1 MGEGPAI
8 VCASNVVWS
17 HLGYQVS
24 FREYHRSRHGQG
36 LGRGRT
42 VVRYDARGTGLSDRS
57 MLDFSLEAQ
66 VADISAVADHL
77 GIDRFAL
84 FGRSQ
89 ATPGAISYAHRFPQR
104 VSHLLL
110 LNPFTNGTYNVERSD
125 RFRSQREAAAQ
136 NWEEYTLI
144 SASVGTS
151 FEDSEQARTLASWFR
166 QAMTPESFQ
175 AFWEQAVQW
184 EVASILQEIQAPT
197 LVLYSGAFNYPIEQA
212 REVATG
218 IPNASMFIKPSRSSY
233 YFWSDDETKA
243 VEGFLATEGKRDS
256 LASAVVRPDPRPSVL
271 TPREAEILRLIA
283 NGRSSSEISH
293 NLTLSVR
300 TVGRHITNIYAK
312 IGARTRADAT
322 AYAIRNGLA

>member
-1 MGEGPAI
+1 
-8 VCASNVVWS
+8 
-17 HLGYQVS
+17 
-24 FREYHRSRHGQG
+24 
-36 LGRGRT
+36 
-42 VVRYDARGTGLSDRS
+42 
-57 MLDFSLEAQ
+57 
-66 VADISAVADHL
+66 
-77 GIDRFAL
+77 
-84 FGRSQ
+84 
-89 ATPGAISYAHRFPQR
+89 
-104 VSHLLL
+104 L
-110 LNPFTNGTYNVERSD
+110 LNPFANGTYNVERSD

-218 IPNASMFIKPSRSSY
+218 IPNASMFIKPARSSY
-233 YFWSDDETKA
+233 HFWSDDETQA

-293 NLTLSVR
+293 ELTLSVR